1 MIAGSQS
8 NLETGPFFKVLH
20 LALHSGT
27 HRKRGLHVHGH
38 VGQHGDGHHGR
49 LRGYNPHHFVG
60 KDAPW
65 PPLLLSVSERFLR
78 GGFFMIF
85 WVN

>member
-8 NLETGPFFKVLH
+8 NVRNGAPEQVLN

-49 LRGYNPHHFVG
+49 LRGYNAHHFVG

-65 PPLLLSVSERFLR
+65 PLIVLGQLT
-78 GGFFMIF
+78 
-85 WVN
+85 